1 MNDREP
7 VAFLID
13 EVGFRKKGKYS
24 ACVGRQYLGSIGKQD
39 NGQVA
44 VVGGLSQG
52 VHYCPI
58 VATVY
63 ARKLGG

>member
-1 MNDREP
+1 MNDSDP
-7 VAFLID
+7 VASLID
-13 EVGFRKKGKYS
+13 EVDFRKKGKFS
-24 ACVGRQYLGSIGKQD
+24 AYVGRKFLGNIGKQD

-52 VHYCPI
+52 VHYCPV